1 MKIKKSKREKL
12 ITPAPTSASEPEEMV
27 CVESPDKKE
36 VVCAPRGE
44 VVKVRAK
51 EPLAETEKNKGN
63 VWIGTVNFFAAPYQ
77 SLKESHERRYGQT
90 RKHFIIDFILL
101 GMLGILFGFNL
112 YLFASRIMTGN
123 YLSWSNFP
131 ELPGGGE
138 VSGPVAES
146 FLKTQMKINGQES
159 IVVNPGEDLE
169 YAVIYSNG
177 GDKDLYDVAVK
188 VNLEGAL
195 LDFDKLSLGSGVLR
209 SGAVVWTKD
218 QVSDFKKLSPG
229 ATGEL
234 KFKIST
240 DMAAEPSLAL
250 KFSSLLL
257 SSTEISYKL
266 ESDFGQGYNFKSA
279 VREDK
284 FNSDLFLES
293 LARYYTEEG
302 DQLGLGPLPPKVGET
317 TKYWIFWSV
326 DNNLNDLADVS
337 VSAVLPPNVFWTEK
351 MSVTLGE
358 LIYNSTRRT
367 VTWKVGDVGH
377 YTGEDWPKQ
386 GVAFELA
393 LTPTA
398 EQLGKEPT
406 LLGKIKVF
414 GGDEFTGEFL
424 GKDAPDLT
432 TNLIYDSLAGGKSKV
447 AK

>member
-1 MKIKKSKREKL
+1 MKIKKNKKEKL
-12 ITPAPTSASEPEEMV
+12 TEPQEVV
-27 CVESPDKKE
+27 CVESSDKKE
-36 VVCAPRGE
+36 VVCSPRGE
-44 VVKVRAK
+44 VVKVEAK
-51 EPLAETEKNKGN
+51 EAALPQTKRGGIL
-63 VWIGTVNFFAAPYQ
+63 IGTINFFAAPYQ
-77 SLKESHERRYGQT
+77 SLKESHERRYGER
-90 RKHFIIDFILL
+90 RKHFIIDLILL

-123 YLSWSNFP
+123 YLSWFNFP
-131 ELPGGGE
+131 ELPGEGV

-169 YAVIYSNG
+169 YAIIYSNG
-177 GDKDLYDVAVK
+177 RDKDLYDVAVK

-195 LDFDKLSLGSGVLR
+195 LDFNKLSLGQGVLR

-250 KFSSLLL
+250 KFGSLL
-257 SSTEISYKL
+257 SSSIEISYKL
-266 ESDFGQGYNFKSA
+266 ESDFGQAYKFKSA
-279 VREDK
+279 AREDK

-317 TKYWIFWSV
+317 TRYWIFLSV

-358 LIYNSTRRT
+358 LSYNSTRRT
-367 VTWKVGDVGH
+367 ITWKVGDVGH
-377 YTGEDWPKQ
+377 YTGEDWPKR

-406 LLGKIKVF
+406 LLGKIKVY
-414 GGDEFTGEFL
+414 GEDKFTGEFL
-424 GKDAPDLT
+424 EKDAPDLT

-447 AK
+447 VK